1 MPIWFMLLLLI
12 FKSIKWVGI
21 QLLDFEGRFYLFS
34 LLESIQEKH
43 TFKKIHYNPI
53 ILKENTYFTTANFF
67 YETIL
72 FKGKITFILA
82 NFVQNSQWP
91 EILLYKVLQPC
102 LTVRDNF

>member
-53 ILKENTYFTTANFF
+53 ILRENTYFTTANFF
-67 YETIL
+67 MKQFCSKVKL
-72 FKGKITFILA
+72 
-82 NFVQNSQWP
+82 
-91 EILLYKVLQPC
+91 LLY
-102 LTVRDNF
+102 